1 MFEINSEP
9 HEMLANILPRGTP
22 YKKNNFF
29 SQSVGSVFRMVLR
42 AIVVC

>member
-22 YKKNNFF
+22 YKKIIFL
-29 SQSVGSVFRMVLR
+29 VKVL
-42 AIVVC
+42 AQCLEWF